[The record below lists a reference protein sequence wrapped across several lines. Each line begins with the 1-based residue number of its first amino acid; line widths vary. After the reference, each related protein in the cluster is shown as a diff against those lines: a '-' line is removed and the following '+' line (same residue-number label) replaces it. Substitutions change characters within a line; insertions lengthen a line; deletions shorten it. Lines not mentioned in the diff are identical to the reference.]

1 MPTTITLSALNVA
14 ENPENGTIIGRLGV
28 DGGAQN
34 EAFTFT
40 LASSLSDR
48 FEIKDV
54 TENNRTYSVLVVKTG
69 RGLFDFEN
77 VDLNHFD
84 ISISATSTAASG
96 GTVVADKSFQISVTN
111 VNEAPTDLTLGGIVA
126 PTVAENAAAGAE
138 VGPLMALDPDANET
152 FTFSLTDNA
161 GGRFTIGDN
170 NKLVVAAGAKFDYET
185 ASSVQVKVK
194 VTDSGG
200 LSFEKTLSIGVTDV
214 SEIGGSA
221 RNEKLRGTESAEII
235 NGGAGNDWIW
245 GNGGDDTINGGSG
258 KDILFGGNGA
268 DTFVFD
274 TPFKKGHFDQIRDFK
289 SGEDKI
295 LFDLDAL
302 KSFKVKASQKDL
314 FGLSKKGHP
323 DKKSSV
329 GLDKI
334 FKEGKLEKK
343 FFTVGTTSKDGNDY
357 VVYNK
362 KNGTVYLDVDG
373 SGGAKPIEILKL
385 KPGTAV
391 SFNDFLFI

>member
-1 MPTTITLSALNVA
+1 MPATITLSALSVA
-14 ENPENGTIIGRLGV
+14 ENPQDGTIIGRLGV
-28 DGGAQN
+28 DGSAQN

-69 RGLFDFEN
+69 GRLFDFET

-84 ISISATSTAASG
+84 ISISATSTATG
-96 GTVVADKSFQISVTN
+96 GTVVPGKSFQISVTN
-111 VNEAPTDLTLGGIVA
+111 INEAPTDLTLGGIVA
-126 PTVAENAAAGAE
+126 PTVAENAAAGTE
-138 VGPLMALDPDANET
+138 VASLMALDPDANET
-152 FTFSLTDNA
+152 FSFSLTDNA
-161 GGRFTIGDN
+161 GGRFKIID
-170 NKLVVAAGAKFDYET
+170 NKLVVADGAKLDFET
-185 ASSVQVKVK
+185 ASSLQVKVK

-214 SEIGGSA
+214 SEISGSA
-221 RNEKLRGTESAEII
+221 RNEKLRGTENAEII

-258 KDILFGGNGA
+258 KDILFGGDGA

-302 KSFKVKASQKDL
+302 KSFKIKASQKDL

-362 KNGTVYLDVDG
+362 KSGSVYLDVDG
-373 SGGAKPIEILKL
+373 SGGAKPIEILKV
-385 KPGTAV
+385 KPGAAL

>member
-1 MPTTITLSALNVA
+1 MATIDILSTISIG
-14 ENPENGTIIGRLGV
+14 ENPKAGDLVATLKVN
-28 DGGAQN
+28 GGATG
-34 EAFTFT
+34 ETFHFQ
-40 LASSLSDR
+40 LADYFSER
-48 FEIKDV
+48 FVIEGS
-54 TENNRTYSVLVVKTG
+54 ELRVKTPS
-69 RGLFDFEN
+69 LFDFESGLTSFN
-77 VDLNHFD
+77 LA
-84 ISISATSTAASG
+84 ISATSEGGSTPVDPASV
-96 GTVVADKSFQISVTN
+96 TVKVTN
-111 VNEAPTDLTLGGIVA
+111 VNEAPTDLALGGIVA
-126 PTVAENAAAGAE
+126 PAVAENAKAGTE
-138 VGPLMALDPDANET
+138 VGALMALDPDANET

-161 GGRFTIGDN
+161 GGRFQIVD
-170 NKLVVAAGAKFDYET
+170 NKLVVADGAKFDYET
-185 ASSVQVKVK
+185 ASSLRVTVK
-194 VTDSGG
+194 VTDAGG

-214 SEIGGSA
+214 SEVDGSA
-221 RNEKLRGTESAEII
+221 RNEKLRGTENADII

-245 GNGGDDTINGGSG
+245 GNGGNDTINGGSG
-258 KDILFGGNGA
+258 KDILFGGAGA

-302 KSFKVKASQKDL
+302 KSFKVKASKSDL
-314 FGLSKKGHP
+314 FGLAKKGKP
-323 DKKSSV
+323 DKMSSV
-329 GLDKI
+329 GLDKV

-373 SGGAKPIEILKL
+373 SGGAKPIEILKV
-385 KPGTAV
+385 KPGAAL